1 MCHSG
6 AQKDKVPKTPYP
18 RFWALAG
25 WRGSVRTQDSLVGVV
40 PTTPWL
46 HYKDLQYQSDWV
58 HLYSENSW
66 LLIPT
71 ACSCTQ
77 NIAYFVISGQ
87 TCWMQASERF
97 LSNKM
102 SLGKEHLKDF
112 NGAFPK
118 ETEELSSPCCSKLQ
132 ECRYN
137 CASMLVMLK
146 TALLAKKINHYW
158 CTNVCHTPY
167 LTFCLILHHK
177 KTT

>member
-1 MCHSG
+1 
-6 AQKDKVPKTPYP
+6 
-18 RFWALAG
+18 
-25 WRGSVRTQDSLVGVV
+25 
-40 PTTPWL
+40 
-46 HYKDLQYQSDWV
+46 
-58 HLYSENSW
+58 
-66 LLIPT
+66 
-71 ACSCTQ
+71 
-77 NIAYFVISGQ
+77 
-87 TCWMQASERF
+87 MQASERF
-97 LSNKM
+97 LSIKM

-167 LTFCLILHHK
+167 LTFFSFCTIRKQLKSEIKRFLDKEQVWGFFFLFLFENCPFLYKCSIFSLCCYTYLTETIMIFRAVKELCHRK
-177 KTT
+177 KSGFVGIFELLLVMF